1 MNLRGGE
8 MKRLLSLLIV
18 VAVIVTMVAT
28 FSLIGCKTT
37 TTEATTAAAAETTA
51 AVATTAAAETTAA
64 AAETTSGEP
73 VKLVIWWWGEQEAP
87 GLEGFMKEST
97 EMYTKE
103 HPNVTFELVLQSTE
117 ALVEGF
123 RAAGAAG
130 EGPDIQYFWGGVYTI
145 EDAWNGY
152 IVPISDYI
160 SEEELSHVFTKD
172 EQMMGG
178 KIWGLP
184 WYMVPMVFGYNKD
197 IFTAAGLDPEKP
209 PKTWTELM
217 ADCEAIKAAG
227 YSPFE
232 LGNQE
237 GIQGGW
243 MQGWLGGQWMGG
255 KSPRDF
261 MAPAIGKASYT
272 DPKYATW
279 WKYYGM
285 LRDKG
290 YLNNDYE
297 SIQLYQGMEEF
308 MAGKGAFSFGV
319 LSSAVSWVNTMGVDK
334 VGLMSAPVVE
344 EAGNGWTKPDMI
356 DVSSQTL
363 GITSWSKNKE
373 IAADFL
379 VYLHSAERL
388 NAMYLQSGAPPCDD
402 RFDQSLLKTE
412 QEKWALKQVSDGNW
426 FYHNENYLPVK
437 VNVDGNY
444 VVAQQFIDE
453 KLTPE
458 EAAKRVDEVAKL
470 YRETEPDR
478 LKQMIEWY
486 DSFGEVFGE

>member
-1 MNLRGGE
+1 
-8 MKRLLSLLIV
+8 MKRILLMLLIV
-18 VAVIVTMVAT
+18 SITITVIAT
-28 FSLIGCKTT
+28 FSITGCKAAAVETT
-37 TTEATTAAAAETTA
+37 AEATAAATTAAETT
-51 AVATTAAAETTAA
+51 AAETTAA
-64 AAETTSGEP
+64 ATTSGEP
-73 VKLVIWWWGEQEAP
+73 VKLVIWWWGEQEAK

-117 ALVEGF
+117 SLVEAF

-130 EGPDIQYFWGGVYTI
+130 EGPDIQYFWGGIYTI
-145 EDAWNGY
+145 EDAWNGF
-152 IVPISDYI
+152 IVPISDYL
-160 SEEELSHVFTKD
+160 SEEELSHMYTRN

-178 KIWGLP
+178 KIWGAP
-184 WYMVPMVFGYNKD
+184 WYMVPMVFGYNKV
-197 IFTAAGLDPEKP
+197 IFERAGLDPEKP
-209 PKTWTELM
+209 PKTWTDFM
-217 ADCEAIKAAG
+217 TACEAIKKAG
-227 YSPFE
+227 GSPLY

-237 GIQGGW
+237 GISGGW

-255 KSPRDF
+255 KTPRDF

-308 MAGKGAFSFGV
+308 MAGKGGFTFGV
-319 LSSAVSWVNTMGVDK
+319 LSSAVNWINTMGADK
-334 VGLMSAPVVE
+334 VGLMSAPIVE
-344 EAGNGWTKPDMI
+344 EAGGGWAKPDML

-363 GITSWSKNKE
+363 GITKWSKNKE
-373 IAADFL
+373 VAADFIAF
-379 VYLHSAERL
+379 LHTAERQ
-388 NAMYLQSGAPPCDD
+388 NAMYLESGAPPCDD

-412 QEKWALKQVSDGNW
+412 QEKWAFKQISSGNW

-437 VNVDGNY
+437 VNTDGNY
-444 VVAQQFIDE
+444 VVGQQFIDE

-458 EAAKRVDEVAKL
+458 EAAKRVDDVAKL
-470 YRETEPDR
+470 YRDTEPDR

-486 DSFGEVFGE
+486 DSFGEIFGE

>member
-1 MNLRGGE
+1 
-8 MKRLLSLLIV
+8 MKKILLMVTMMSIAIV
-18 VAVIVTMVAT
+18 MVAT
-28 FSLIGCKTT
+28 FSLAGCKTAA
-37 TTEATTAAAAETTA
+37 TETTAAETAASETTVAETTA
-51 AVATTAAAETTAA
+51 AETA

-87 GLEGFMKEST
+87 GLEKFMQEST
-97 EMYTKE
+97 AMYTKE

-117 ALVEGF
+117 SLVEAF

-130 EGPDIQYFWGGVYTI
+130 EGPDIQYFWGGIYTI

-160 SEEELSHVFTKD
+160 SEEEINHVFTKN

-184 WYMVPMVFGYNKD
+184 WYMVPMVLGYNKD
-197 IFTAAGLDPEKP
+197 IFTQAGLDPEKP

-217 ADCEAIKAAG
+217 TACAAIKKAG

-255 KSPRDF
+255 KTPRDF
-261 MAPAIGKASYT
+261 MAPALGKASYT

-279 WKYYGM
+279 WKYFGQ
-285 LRDKG
+285 LRDNG

-308 MAGKGAFSFGV
+308 MAGKGAISFGV
-319 LSSAVSWVNTMGVDK
+319 LSSGVSWINAMGADK
-334 VGLMSAPVVE
+334 VGFMSAPIVE
-344 EAGNGWTKPDMI
+344 EAEGGWAKPDMI

-363 GITSWSKNKE
+363 GITKWSKNKE
-373 IAADFL
+373 VAADFL
-379 VYLHSAERL
+379 VFLHSAERM
-388 NAMYLQSGAPPCDD
+388 NAMYLASGAPPCDD

-412 QEKWALKQVSDGNW
+412 QEKWAFKQVTDGNW

-437 VNVDGNY
+437 VNTDGNY

-453 KLTPE
+453 NLTPE
-458 EAAKRVDEVAKL
+458 VAAQRVDDVAKL

-486 DSFGEVFGE
+486 DSFGEIFGE

>member
-1 MNLRGGE
+1 
-8 MKRLLSLLIV
+8 MKRILLMLLIV
-18 VAVIVTMVAT
+18 SITVTLVAT
-28 FSLIGCKTT
+28 FSITGCKTT
-37 TTEATTAAAAETTA
+37 T
-51 AVATTAAAETTAA
+51 VETTAA
-64 AAETTSGEP
+64 ATTAAETTVAETAAESTAAEP
-73 VKLVIWWWGEQEAP
+73 VKLVIWWWGEQEAA

-117 ALVEGF
+117 SLVEAF

-130 EGPDIQYFWGGVYTI
+130 EGPDIQYFWGGILTI
-145 EDAWNGY
+145 EDAWNDF
-152 IVPISDYI
+152 IVPISDYLP
-160 SEEELSHVFTKD
+160 EEELAHMYTRN

-178 KIWGLP
+178 KIWGAP

-197 IFTAAGLDPEKP
+197 IFTKAGLDPEKP
-209 PKTWTELM
+209 PKTWTDLM
-217 ADCEAIKAAG
+217 TASEAIKKAG
-227 YSPFE
+227 FAPIM

-243 MQGWLGGQWMGG
+243 MQGWLGGQWLGG
-255 KSPRDF
+255 KTPRDF
-261 MAPAIGKASYT
+261 MAPVIEEASYT

-308 MAGKGAFSFGV
+308 MAGKGAFTFGV
-319 LSSAVSWVNTMGVDK
+319 LSSAVSWINTMGVDK
-334 VGLMSAPVVE
+334 VGLMAAPIVE
-344 EAGNGWTKPDMI
+344 EAGGGWAKPEMI
-356 DVSSQTL
+356 DVSSQAL
-363 GITSWSKNKE
+363 AITKWSENKE
-373 IAADFL
+373 VAADFITF
-379 VYLHSAERL
+379 LHSAERQ

-402 RFDQSLLKTE
+402 RFDMTLLKTE
-412 QEKWALKQVSDGNW
+412 QEKWAYKQVTTGNW
-426 FYHNENYLPVK
+426 FFHNENYIPWQ
-437 VNVDGNY
+437 VDIDGHY

-458 EAAKRVDEVAKL
+458 EAAKRVDEVAKIF
-470 YRETEPDR
+470 RTENPDT
-478 LKQMIEWY
+478 LQKMVDWY
-486 DSFGEVFGE
+486 NSFGEVFGE

>member
-1 MNLRGGE
+1 
-8 MKRLLSLLIV
+8 MKKTLSLLVII
-18 VAVIVTMVAT
+18 AVILTMMVTFALT
-28 FSLIGCKTT
+28 GCKSTA
-37 TTEATTAAAAETTA
+37 TETTAAAAETTA
-51 AVATTAAAETTAA
+51 AAATTAAAETTAA
-64 AAETTSGEP
+64 AAETTAAETTSGEP

-97 EMYTKE
+97 ELYTKE

-117 ALVEGF
+117 SLVEAF

-130 EGPDIQYFWGGVYTI
+130 EGPDIQYFWGGIYTI
-145 EDAWNGY
+145 EDAWNDY

-160 SEEELSHVFTKD
+160 PEEELNHVFTKN
-172 EQMMGG
+172 EQLMGG

-184 WYMVPMVFGYNKD
+184 WYMVPMVLGYNKD
-197 IFTAAGLDPEKP
+197 IFKEAGLDPEKP

-217 ADCEAIKAAG
+217 TACEAIKKAG

-255 KSPRDF
+255 ETPADF

-279 WKYYGM
+279 WKYFGM

-308 MAGKGAFSFGV
+308 MAGKGAISFGV
-319 LSSAVSWVNTMGVDK
+319 LSSGVSWINKMGADK
-334 VGLMSAPVVE
+334 VGFMSAPIVE
-344 EAGNGWTKPDMI
+344 EAKGGWTKPDMI
-356 DVSSQTL
+356 DASSQVL
-363 GITSWSKNKE
+363 AITKWSKNKE
-373 IAADFL
+373 AAADFIL
-379 VYLHSAERL
+379 FLHSAERL
-388 NAMYLQSGAPPCDD
+388 NAMYLQSGAPPADD

-412 QEKWALKQVSDGNW
+412 QEKWALKQVSSGNW

-453 KLTPE
+453 NLTPE
-458 EAAKRVDEVAKL
+458 EAAKRVDDVAKL
-470 YRETEPDR
+470 YRDTEPDR

-486 DSFGEVFGE
+486 DSFGEIFGK

>member
-1 MNLRGGE
+1 
-8 MKRLLSLLIV
+8 MKRILLMLLIV
-18 VAVIVTMVAT
+18 SITITLVAT
-28 FSLIGCKTT
+28 FSITGCK
-37 TTEATTAAAAETTA
+37 ATVAETAAETTA
-51 AVATTAAAETTAA
+51 A
-64 AAETTSGEP
+64 EP
-73 VKLVIWWWGEQEAP
+73 VKLVIWWWGEQEAA

-117 ALVEGF
+117 SLVEAF

-130 EGPDIQYFWGGVYTI
+130 EGPDIQYFWGGILTI
-145 EDAWNGY
+145 EDAWNDF
-152 IVPISDYI
+152 IVPISDYLP
-160 SEEELSHVFTKD
+160 EEELAHMYTRN

-178 KIWGLP
+178 KIWGAP

-197 IFTAAGLDPEKP
+197 IFTKAGLDPEKP
-209 PKTWTELM
+209 PKTWTDLM
-217 ADCEAIKAAG
+217 TASEAIKKAG
-227 YSPFE
+227 FAPIM

-243 MQGWLGGQWMGG
+243 MQGWLGGQWMSG
-255 KSPRDF
+255 KTPRDF
-261 MAPAIGKASYT
+261 MAPVIEQASYT

-308 MAGKGAFSFGV
+308 MAGKGAFTFGV
-319 LSSAVSWVNTMGVDK
+319 LSSAVSWINTMGVDK
-334 VGLMSAPVVE
+334 VGLMAAPIVE
-344 EAGNGWTKPDMI
+344 EAGGGWAKPEMI

-363 GITSWSKNKE
+363 AITKWSENKE
-373 IAADFL
+373 VAADFITF
-379 VYLHSAERL
+379 LHSAERQ

-402 RFDQSLLKTE
+402 RFDMTLLKTE
-412 QEKWALKQVSDGNW
+412 QEKWAYKQVTTGNW
-426 FYHNENYLPVK
+426 FFHNENYIPWQ
-437 VNVDGNY
+437 VDIDGHY

-458 EAAKRVDEVAKL
+458 EAAKRVDEAAKIF
-470 YRETEPDR
+470 RTENPDT
-478 LKQMIEWY
+478 LQKMVDWY
-486 DSFGEVFGE
+486 NSFGEVFGE

>member
-1 MNLRGGE
+1 
-8 MKRLLSLLIV
+8 MKRILLMLLIV
-18 VAVIVTMVAT
+18 SITITLVAT
-28 FSLIGCKTT
+28 FSITGCK
-37 TTEATTAAAAETTA
+37 ATVAETAAETTA
-51 AVATTAAAETTAA
+51 AATTAAAETTVAET
-64 AAETTSGEP
+64 AAETTAAEP
-73 VKLVIWWWGEQEAP
+73 VKLVIWWWGEQEAA

-117 ALVEGF
+117 SLVEAF

-130 EGPDIQYFWGGVYTI
+130 EGPDIQYFWGGILTI
-145 EDAWNGY
+145 EDAWNDF
-152 IVPISDYI
+152 IVPISDYLP
-160 SEEELSHVFTKD
+160 EEELAHMYTRN

-178 KIWGLP
+178 KIWGAP

-197 IFTAAGLDPEKP
+197 IFTKAGLDPEKP
-209 PKTWTELM
+209 PKTWTDLM
-217 ADCEAIKAAG
+217 TASEAIKKAG
-227 YSPFE
+227 FAPIM

-243 MQGWLGGQWMGG
+243 MQGWLGGQWLSG
-255 KSPRDF
+255 KTPRDF
-261 MAPAIGKASYT
+261 MAPVIEQASYT

-308 MAGKGAFSFGV
+308 MAGKGAFTFGV
-319 LSSAVSWVNTMGVDK
+319 LSSAVSWINTMGVDK
-334 VGLMSAPVVE
+334 VGLMAAPIVE
-344 EAGNGWTKPDMI
+344 EAGGDWAKPEMI
-356 DVSSQTL
+356 DVSSQAL
-363 GITSWSKNKE
+363 AITKWSENKE
-373 IAADFL
+373 VAADFITF
-379 VYLHSAERL
+379 LHSAERQ

-402 RFDQSLLKTE
+402 RFDMTLLKTE
-412 QEKWALKQVSDGNW
+412 QEKWAYKQVTTGNW
-426 FYHNENYLPVK
+426 FFHNENYIPWQ
-437 VNVDGNY
+437 VDIDGHY

-458 EAAKRVDEVAKL
+458 EAAKRVDEVAKIF
-470 YRETEPDR
+470 RTENPDT
-478 LKQMIEWY
+478 LQKMVDWY
-486 DSFGEVFGE
+486 NSFGEVFGE